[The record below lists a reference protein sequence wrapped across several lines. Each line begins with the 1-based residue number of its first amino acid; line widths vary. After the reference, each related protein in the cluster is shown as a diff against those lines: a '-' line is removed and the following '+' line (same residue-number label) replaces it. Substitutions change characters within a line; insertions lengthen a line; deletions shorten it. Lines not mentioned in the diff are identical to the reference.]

1 VTEAPPPGRSVA
13 IATFLTAFRGL
24 ALTGLLLGAATL
36 RVVTSGEREIAAS
49 TDGLKAG
56 DAHAATEHARRA
68 AGWYAP
74 GAPHVRVAYERLI
87 ALATTAEGLGDRE
100 ASLYAWRAVRTAAIE
115 TRWLVTPHAEDLER
129 ANAAIARLEAAAPRP
144 PGTRNEPPAT
154 IAREQLEALSRDEA
168 PRTPWVVALVL
179 AAAAWISGSVLVV
192 RRGIT
197 AGGQVSWG
205 RALPGIV
212 ITAGGIALW
221 LLAIWRA

>member
-1 VTEAPPPGRSVA
+1 VTEARPPARSVA
-13 IATFLTAFRGL
+13 IATFLGAFRGL
-24 ALTGLLLGAATL
+24 AVTGLLLGAATL

-49 TDGLKAG
+49 TEGLRAG

-115 TRWLVTPHAEDLER
+115 TRWIVTPHAADLAR
-129 ANAAIARLEAAAPRP
+129 ANLAVARLEAAAPRP
-144 PGTRNEPPAT
+144 PGTRTEPPASVE
-154 IAREQLEALSRDEA
+154 REQLEALSRDEA
-168 PRTPWVVALVL
+168 PRTPWVDALVL
-179 AAAAWISGSVLVV
+179 AAVAWVGGAYAVV

-205 RALPGIV
+205 RAMPGIV
-212 ITAGGIALW
+212 VTAAGIALW

>member
-1 VTEAPPPGRSVA
+1 VTEARPPGRSVA

-197 AGGQVSWG
+197 AGGQVSWA

>member
-1 VTEAPPPGRSVA
+1 VTEARPPGRSVA

>member
-1 VTEAPPPGRSVA
+1 MTVARPPGRSVA
-13 IATFLTAFRGL
+13 IATFLGAFRGL

-36 RVVTSGEREIAAS
+36 RVVSSGEREIALS
-49 TDGLKAG
+49 TEGLKAG

-74 GAPHVRVAYERLI
+74 GAPHVRVAYERLLGI
-87 ALATTAEGLGDRE
+87 ATTAEGLGDRE
-100 ASLYAWRAVRTAAIE
+100 ASLFAWRAVRTAAIE

-129 ANAAIARLEAAAPRP
+129 ANLAIARLEAAAPRP
-144 PGTRNEPPAT
+144 PGTRNEPPAA
-154 IAREQLEALSRDEA
+154 IAREQMEALSRDEA

-197 AGGQVSWG
+197 AGGQVSWA

-212 ITAGGIALW
+212 VTAAGIAVW

>member
-1 VTEAPPPGRSVA
+1 MSEAAPPARSVA
-13 IATFLTAFRGL
+13 LALFLGAFRGL
-24 ALTGLLLGAATL
+24 ALGGLLLAAATL

-49 TDGLKAG
+49 TDSLRAG

-100 ASLYAWRAVRTAAIE
+100 ASLYAWRAVRTASIE
-115 TRWLVTPHAEDLER
+115 TRWLFTPHEADLDR
-129 ANAAIARLEAAAPRP
+129 ANLAIARLEAAAPRP
-144 PGTRNEPPAT
+144 PGTRTEPPA
-154 IAREQLEALSRDEA
+154 AVEREQLEALSRDEA
-168 PRTPWVVALVL
+168 PRTPWVLALVL
-179 AAAAWISGSVLVV
+179 AAVAWIGGSIVVV

-197 AGGQVSWG
+197 VGGQISWS
-205 RALPGIV
+205 RATPGLV
-212 ITAGGIALW
+212 VTAVGVAIW

>member
-1 VTEAPPPGRSVA
+1 MSEPDPPARSVA
-13 IATFLTAFRGL
+13 IATFLGAFRGL
-24 ALTGLLLGAATL
+24 AIAGLLLAAATL

-49 TDGLKAG
+49 TDGLRAG

-100 ASLYAWRAVRTAAIE
+100 ASLYAWRSVRTAAIE
-115 TRWLVTPHAEDLER
+115 TRWIITPHEADLER
-129 ANAAIARLEAAAPRP
+129 ANLAIARLEAAAPRP
-144 PGTRNEPPAT
+144 PGTRNEPPASVE
-154 IAREQLEALSRDEA
+154 REQLEALSRDEA
-168 PRTPWVVALVL
+168 PRTPWVIALVL
-179 AAAAWISGSVLVV
+179 AAVAWIGGAIVVV

-197 AGGQVSWG
+197 AGGQIAWA
-205 RALPGIV
+205 RATPGLV
-212 ITAGGIALW
+212 VTAVGVAIW